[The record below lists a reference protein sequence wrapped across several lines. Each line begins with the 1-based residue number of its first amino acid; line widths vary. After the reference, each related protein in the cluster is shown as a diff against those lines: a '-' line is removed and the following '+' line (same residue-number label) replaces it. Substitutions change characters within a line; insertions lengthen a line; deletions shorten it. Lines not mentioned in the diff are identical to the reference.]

1 MPGTVP
7 APSPASP
14 AALGPPPRRGA
25 GRGRTRST
33 ASERPA
39 RHRQAGAG
47 RAPSA
52 QCRSLTFTG
61 FGHVAVIPMEFR
73 NTHLLPLGDS
83 GFLIYSTQQDSGHTA
98 RAAAAEGNRPRTGDL
113 RPISWRPRA
122 ERTPTGMEPE
132 CPIQKAAEIKIQSQH
147 NESLVCLA
155 KHRAHR
161 KETGKMRSPLAG

>member
-1 MPGTVP
+1 MPGTVPAPVP

-14 AALGPPPRRGA
+14 AALGPPPGRGA
-25 GRGRTRST
+25 GRVRTRST
-33 ASERPA
+33 ASERLA
-39 RHRQAGAG
+39 QHRQAGAG

-52 QCRSLTFTG
+52 RRRSLTFTG
-61 FGHVAVIPMEFR
+61 FGHVAVIPMGFR

-83 GFLIYSTQQDSGHTA
+83 GCLIYSARQDSGHTA
-98 RAAAAEGNRPRTGDL
+98 CAAAAEGNRPRTGVL

-132 CPIQKAAEIKIQSQH
+132 CLIQKAAEIKIQSQH

-155 KHRAHR
+155 KHRARR
-161 KETGKMRSPLAG
+161 KETG